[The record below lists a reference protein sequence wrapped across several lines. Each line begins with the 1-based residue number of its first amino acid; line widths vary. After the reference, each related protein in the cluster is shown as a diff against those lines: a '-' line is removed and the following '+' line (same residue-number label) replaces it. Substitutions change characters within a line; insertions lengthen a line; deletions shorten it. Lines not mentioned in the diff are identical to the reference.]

1 MKILAGQF
9 KNHAIQSS
17 QRFEYRPTTSIVRKS
32 MFDVLKS
39 LEGKHFLD
47 LYSGSGIIGFEASSR
62 GAESIT
68 FVELNKKH
76 MNQIIANAKTIPY
89 DHFSFLVRDVHR
101 FLKKSV
107 QYDIIFADP
116 PYHISSINELI
127 ELCLDRLN
135 PGGVFIL
142 ECSKKESIAGYNK
155 ISKFGGTNLLYWQ
168 V

>member
-9 KNHAIQSS
+9 KNHAIQLS
-17 QRFEYRPTTSIVRKS
+17 QKFEYRPTTSIARKS
-32 MFDVLKS
+32 MFDVLRS

-47 LYSGSGIIGFEASSR
+47 LYSGSGIMGFEASSR
-62 GAESIT
+62 GAESVT

-76 MNQIIANAKTIPY
+76 MNQIITNAKTIPY
-89 DHFSFLVRDVHR
+89 DHFSFLVRDTHR

-107 QYDIIFADP
+107 QYDTIFADP
-116 PYHISSINELI
+116 PYHISNINKLI
-127 ELCLDRLN
+127 ELCLDKLN
-135 PGGVFIL
+135 PGGVFVL

>member
-17 QRFEYRPTTSIVRKS
+17 QKFEYRPTTSIARKS
-32 MFDVLKS
+32 MFDTLRS

-62 GAESIT
+62 GAESVT
-68 FVELNKKH
+68 FVELDKKH

-89 DHFSFLVRDVHR
+89 DHFNFLVSDIHR

-116 PYHISSINELI
+116 PYHISNIDKLI

-135 PGGVFIL
+135 PGGVFVL

>member
-9 KNHAIQSS
+9 KNHAIQSN
-17 QRFEYRPTTSIVRKS
+17 QKFEYRPTTSIARKS

-47 LYSGSGIIGFEASSR
+47 LYSGSGMIGFEASSR
-62 GAESIT
+62 GAESVT

-76 MNQIIANAKTIPY
+76 MNQIITNAKTIPY
-89 DHFSFLVRDVHR
+89 DHFSFLVRDAHR

-107 QYDIIFADP
+107 QYDTIFADP

>member
-9 KNHAIQSS
+9 KNHAIQSN
-17 QRFEYRPTTSIVRKS
+17 QKFEYRPTTSIARKS

-47 LYSGSGIIGFEASSR
+47 LYSGSGMIGFEASSR
-62 GAESIT
+62 GAESVT
-68 FVELNKKH
+68 FVELNKKY
-76 MNQIIANAKTIPY
+76 MNQIITNAKTIPY
-89 DHFSFLVRDVHR
+89 DHFSFLVRDAHR

-116 PYHISSINELI
+116 PYHFSSINELI

>member
-9 KNHAIQSS
+9 KNHAIESS
-17 QRFEYRPTTSIVRKS
+17 QKFEYRPTTSIARKS
-32 MFDVLKS
+32 IPKFKKVLPKAYAKA
-39 LEGKHFLD
+39 LK
-47 LYSGSGIIGFEASSR
+47 
-62 GAESIT
+62 
-68 FVELNKKH
+68 ELNKKH
-76 MNQIIANAKTIPY
+76 MNQIITNAKAIPY
-89 DHFSFLVRDVHR
+89 NHFSFLVRDVHR

-116 PYHISSINELI
+116 PYHISNINKLI
-127 ELCLDRLN
+127 ELCLDKLN
-135 PGGVFIL
+135 PGGVFVL

>member
-9 KNHAIQSS
+9 KNHAIRSS
-17 QRFEYRPTTSIVRKS
+17 QKFEYRPTTSIARKS
-32 MFDVLKS
+32 IFDVLRS

-62 GAESIT
+62 GAESVT

-76 MNQIIANAKTIPY
+76 MNQIITNAKTLPY
-89 DHFSFLVRDVHR
+89 DHFSFLVRDAHR

-116 PYHISSINELI
+116 PYHISNVNKLI
-127 ELCLDRLN
+127 ELCLDKLN
-135 PGGVFIL
+135 PGGVFVL

>member
-9 KNHAIQSS
+9 KNHAIQSN
-17 QRFEYRPTTSIVRKS
+17 QKFEYRPTTSIARKS

-47 LYSGSGIIGFEASSR
+47 LYSGSGMIGFEASSR
-62 GAESIT
+62 GAESVT

-76 MNQIIANAKTIPY
+76 MNQIITNAKTIPY
-89 DHFSFLVRDVHR
+89 DHFSFLVRDAHR

-107 QYDIIFADP
+107 QYDTIFADP
-116 PYHISSINELI
+116 PYHISNINKLI
-127 ELCLDRLN
+127 ELCLDKLN
-135 PGGVFIL
+135 PGGVFVL

>member
-9 KNHAIQSS
+9 KNHAIQLS
-17 QRFEYRPTTSIVRKS
+17 QKFEYRPTTSIARKS
-32 MFDVLKS
+32 MFDTLKS

-62 GAESIT
+62 GAESVT
-68 FVELNKKH
+68 FVELDKKH

-89 DHFSFLVRDVHR
+89 DHFNFLVRDVHR
-101 FLKKSV
+101 FLKKFV

-116 PYHISSINELI
+116 PYHIPNI
-127 ELCLDRLN
+127 DKLN
-135 PGGVFIL
+135 PGGVFVL

>member
-9 KNHAIQSS
+9 KNHAIRSS
-17 QRFEYRPTTSIVRKS
+17 QKFEYRPTTSIARKS
-32 MFDVLKS
+32 MFDVLRS

-47 LYSGSGIIGFEASSR
+47 LYSGSGIMGFEASSR
-62 GAESIT
+62 GAESVT

-76 MNQIIANAKTIPY
+76 MNQIITNAKTIPY
-89 DHFSFLVRDVHR
+89 DHFSFLVRDAHR

-107 QYDIIFADP
+107 QYDTIFADP
-116 PYHISSINELI
+116 PYHISNINKLI
-127 ELCLDRLN
+127 ELCLDKLN
-135 PGGVFIL
+135 PGGVFVL